1 MLWLYK
7 VQIACIEVHE
17 NDADVSK
24 ACGIHAWLCG
34 CCRWV
39 SLNKA
44 ATQIVTTLPAGELA
58 LSAKYS
64 NTVTKLFQSAVN
76 ANFTAVRL
84 FLHGEDE
91 GSQLQTQPGQP
102 LSPLPTPGD
111 VGTLC
116 NCQVIKAGRCP
127 RMITGMQECI
137 MRRSSSKFTPLL
149 LVS

>member
-1 MLWLYK
+1 M
-7 VQIACIEVHE
+7 
-17 NDADVSK
+17 
-24 ACGIHAWLCG
+24 CG

-44 ATQIVTTLPAGELA
+44 ATQIVTNLPAGALA

-91 GSQLQTQPGQP
+91 GSQLQTQPGQL
-102 LSPLPTPGD
+102 LSPAAWAPCAIVLSSKVAD
-111 VGTLC
+111 VSTMTG
-116 NCQVIKAGRCP
+116 
-127 RMITGMQECI
+127 GMQECT
-137 MRRSSSKFTPLL
+137 MRQSSSKLTPPLL
-149 LVS
+149 DCRRIVMRYFLTSRIT

>member
-1 MLWLYK
+1 M
-7 VQIACIEVHE
+7 
-17 NDADVSK
+17 
-24 ACGIHAWLCG
+24 CG

-44 ATQIVTTLPAGELA
+44 ATQIVTTLPAGALA

-91 GSQLQTQPGQP
+91 GSQLQTQPGQLLP
-102 LSPLPTPGD
+102 LATWAPSAIDGSSRVAD
-111 VGTLC
+111 VST
-116 NCQVIKAGRCP
+116 
-127 RMITGMQECI
+127 MIGGMQACT
-137 MRRSSSKFTPLL
+137 MRQSSSKLTPPLL
-149 LVS
+149 QCIRTVMRYFRTSCITGCKWHAFT